1 MTSVFT
7 SSFCQGVGES
17 FARFLQTTMSFYK
30 IEEELKKGGS
40 DIPSLLSLCST
51 ITPTL
56 PITTPKEEGNGVCL
70 FFFAILIY
78 RQ

>member
-1 MTSVFT
+1 
-7 SSFCQGVGES
+7 
-17 FARFLQTTMSFYK
+17 MSFYK

-70 FFFAILIY
+70 FFFCNSHLSTV
-78 RQ
+78 RETLLLSETV